1 MEMTQ
6 HCLKSVEGTVDVKEK
21 NLQKSDVPSGELVN
35 TEQAGGEEEQRR
47 SGS

>member
-6 HCLKSVEGTVDVKEK
+6 HCLKSVEGTVDVKER
-21 NLQKSDVPSGELVN
+21 NLQKSDVPSGELAN
-35 TEQAGGEEEQRR
+35 TEQTDGEEERRR